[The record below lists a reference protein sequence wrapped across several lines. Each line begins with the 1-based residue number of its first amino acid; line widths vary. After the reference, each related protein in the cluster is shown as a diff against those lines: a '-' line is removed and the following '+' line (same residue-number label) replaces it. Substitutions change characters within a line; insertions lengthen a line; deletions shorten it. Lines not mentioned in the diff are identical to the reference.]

1 MGLAMMPLNTHL
13 IQSAPQN
20 LVGRVTSLTAAA
32 QQVVNS
38 FAVSGLTTILLHN
51 MREYMANQQ
60 TPDMVNPVAAWASA
74 FGNTFTVVIFIAIF
88 GIIISLFLR
97 RPKKPAEGGHMLIG

>member
-1 MGLAMMPLNTHL
+1 LTIDDVSWIKGL
-13 IQSAPQN
+13 I
-20 LVGRVTSLTAAA
+20 
-32 QQVVNS
+32 
-38 FAVSGLTTILLHN
+38 TTKSC

-60 TPDMVNPVAAWASA
+60 TQGIVNPVAAWASA
-74 FGNTFTVVIFIAIF
+74 FGNTFTVVTFIAIF

>member
-1 MGLAMMPLNTHL
+1 LTIDDVRWIEGL
-13 IQSAPQN
+13 I
-20 LVGRVTSLTAAA
+20 
-32 QQVVNS
+32 
-38 FAVSGLTTILLHN
+38 TTKSC

-74 FGNTFTVVIFIAIF
+74 FGNTFTVVTFIAIF
-88 GIIISLFLR
+88 GMIISLFLR